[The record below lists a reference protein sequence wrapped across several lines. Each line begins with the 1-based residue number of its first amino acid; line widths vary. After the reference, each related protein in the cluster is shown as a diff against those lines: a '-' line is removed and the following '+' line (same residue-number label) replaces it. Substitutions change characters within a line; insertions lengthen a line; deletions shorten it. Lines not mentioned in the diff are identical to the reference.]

1 MKSIFL
7 IPVFFFAF
15 AGFTLST
22 AQNAKNTN
30 NGTPAEPTFQDFLAQ
45 FPKASLPF
53 SFQAEELQA
62 QLEKRASAPKA
73 KRLSWEYFQFLPT
86 LEESARFSRM
96 PVYPEPVA
104 SFETPEYYAV
114 LYNTGRGLTKNF
126 KSYHVAIF
134 DKQGNHIA
142 THFVAGVNTT
152 TLTTATIDET
162 LHAKVQAFE
171 INWSKDLQA
180 NGLDGNSILNLTP
193 AGRQSF
199 ELTSGGMVEQVNWS
213 YKPSSL
219 TASTKGDAK

>member
-1 MKSIFL
+1 MKNAVV
-7 IPVFFFAF
+7 IPVLFFFNLF
-15 AGFTLST
+15 IL
-22 AQNAKNTN
+22 
-30 NGTPAEPTFQDFLAQ
+30 NGQTPTFADFKAQ
-45 FPKASLPF
+45 FAPASLPF
-53 SFQAEELQA
+53 SMTADDLNA
-62 QLEKRASAPKA
+62 QLENRAAKA

-126 KSYHVAIF
+126 KSYHIAIF

-152 TLTTATIDET
+152 TLTSATIDET